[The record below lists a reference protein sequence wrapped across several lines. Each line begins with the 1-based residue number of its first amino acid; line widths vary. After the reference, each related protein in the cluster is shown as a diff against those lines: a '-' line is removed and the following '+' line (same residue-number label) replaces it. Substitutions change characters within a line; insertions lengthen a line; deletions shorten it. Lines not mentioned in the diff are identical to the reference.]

1 MMRDSKIIG
10 RRTRRPSPEAYITYE
25 SAKNRNQTNLSTV
38 RVFYNPN
45 LLECRTDH
53 IFRRGVDMNCFV
65 YICLGRLVT
74 IPNSLQNPKIL
85 VGYDPEIIGDGISPF
100 CPLLWQSSAEEIE
113 DSVDEVPEVGMEP
126 VVGHFAVHD
135 SP

>member
-1 MMRDSKIIG
+1 MFGNFLYSMRNE
-10 RRTRRPSPEAYITYE
+10 TTY
-25 SAKNRNQTNLSTV
+25 
-38 RVFYNPN
+38 
-45 LLECRTDH
+45 
-53 IFRRGVDMNCFV
+53 
-65 YICLGRLVT
+65 

-100 CPLLWQSSAEEIE
+100 CPLLWQSSAKEIE

-126 VVGHFAVHD
+126 VVGHFAAHD

>member
-1 MMRDSKIIG
+1 MATAHKTANSGTK
-10 RRTRRPSPEAYITYE
+10 
-25 SAKNRNQTNLSTV
+25 STACPK
-38 RVFYNPN
+38 RQP
-45 LLECRTDH
+45 
-53 IFRRGVDMNCFV
+53 G
-65 YICLGRLVT
+65 LGEQD